1 MTWKT
6 KLTHIEEEKEF
17 IRGYSLA
24 ELVQNKTF
32 VEIIFLLWRG
42 QLPTKQETIMLNAL
56 FAVCIDHGVGAPS
69 TTVARTVASTGNSLH
84 TALAAGITALGE
96 LHGGA
101 IENAAQFFDAYATIH
116 EDSPST
122 PSSKE
127 GEIAK
132 LVKKLLAEKI
142 RFPGYGHKVLRHD
155 QRSDMLFAIAK
166 ETGFF
171 GKHSVFAQAVEKEL
185 NLTAKKSLPLN
196 IDGAMAAVIL
206 DMGFDVAL
214 AKGFFLV
221 GRTPGLIAH
230 IYEEKTSKDGVRRIA
245 ESDIEYTGEKNK
257 SL

>member
-6 KLTHIEEEKEF
+6 KLTKIEEEREY
-17 IRGYSLA
+17 IRGYALSDLA
-24 ELVQNKTF
+24 TKCSF
-32 VEIIFLLWRG
+32 VETIFLLWKG
-42 QLPTKQETIMLNAL
+42 KLPTSAETKMLNAL
-56 FAVCIDHGVGAPS
+56 FTVSIDHGVGAPS

-101 IENAAQFFDAYATIH
+101 IENAAQFFDAYATIR

-127 GEIAK
+127 GDIAN
-132 LVKKLLAEKI
+132 LVKKLLAQKI

-155 QRSDMLFAIAK
+155 HRSDMLFAIAK
-166 ETGFF
+166 ETGFY

-185 NLTAKKSLPLN
+185 NATAKKALPLN
-196 IDGAMAAVIL
+196 IDGAMAAIIL
-206 DMGFDVAL
+206 DMGFDATL

-230 IYEEKTSKDGVRRIA
+230 IYEEKISKEGVRRIP

-257 SL
+257 KL